1 MYDVDNDRILDF
13 DSVKWKSYENKKTL
27 LTIIAALIL
36 LCIASG
42 AVYLR
47 KNYVK
52 IEGRI
57 CKSDIKKISP
67 DLRFTKIKEIN
78 RCTDVEEMLLSLAY
92 ENAISS
98 FADFKKLSVLSL
110 SFSRLN
116 SSDSKKWVHSAIYRN
131 YIFIEQIL
139 TLKESVTAICLM
151 YGCWIAMSKTSIH
164 WQSV

>member
-1 MYDVDNDRILDF
+1 MKNPKENDIKMYDVDNDRILDF

-57 CKSDIKKISP
+57 CKSDIKK
-67 DLRFTKIKEIN
+67 
-78 RCTDVEEMLLSLAY
+78 
-92 ENAISS
+92 
-98 FADFKKLSVLSL
+98 
-110 SFSRLN
+110 
-116 SSDSKKWVHSAIYRN
+116 
-131 YIFIEQIL
+131 
-139 TLKESVTAICLM
+139 
-151 YGCWIAMSKTSIH
+151 
-164 WQSV
+164 